1 MANTW
6 KHVSKLATDFHVIY
20 RTAQQQYSI
29 ELEESNVDILDW
41 IAFSIENI
49 CNLITNNVNC
59 MVQVKI
65 FASDKNMHF
74 VNYCPF
80 FQLPKNSQE
89 LATVL
94 KTTTFYLKLLQSLAK
109 EYMHNEFR
117 GQNYFIKLYEMVAVV
132 RYVWSIQKNNWKLT
146 TRVFFT

>member
-49 CNLITNNVNC
+49 CNLITNNVNY

-65 FASDKNMHF
+65 F
-74 VNYCPF
+74 
-80 FQLPKNSQE
+80 
-89 LATVL
+89 VL
-94 KTTTFYLKLLQSLAK
+94 DEKCIF
-109 EYMHNEFR
+109 
-117 GQNYFIKLYEMVAVV
+117 
-132 RYVWSIQKNNWKLT
+132 
-146 TRVFFT
+146 

>member
-132 RYVWSIQKNNWKLT
+132 RYVWSIQKNN
-146 TRVFFT
+146 